1 MKTITFKD
9 FEQNFDVFFDDV
21 VENRRHYQIMLENG
35 RSVILLPYE
44 EYSWL
49 VDTYKMY
56 METTDEQEEID

>member
-21 VENRRHYQIMLENG
+21 VENRRHYQIMLEDG
-35 RSVILLPYE
+35 RSVMLLPYE